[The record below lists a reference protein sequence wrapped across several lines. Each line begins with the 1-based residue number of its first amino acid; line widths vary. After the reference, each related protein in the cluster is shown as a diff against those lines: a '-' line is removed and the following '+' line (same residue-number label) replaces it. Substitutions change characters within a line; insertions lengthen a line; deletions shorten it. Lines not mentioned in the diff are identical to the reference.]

1 MAELEV
7 KCEKKIEGLAKLA
20 IEINQKYNFN
30 DFQDLNQTAKFA
42 LESQKKNEKKHTP
55 KNKQNKSRKDE
66 IFKNFED

>member
-1 MAELEV
+1 M
-7 KCEKKIEGLAKLA
+7 AKLA

-30 DFQDLNQTAKFA
+30 DFEDLNQ
-42 LESQKKNEKKHTP
+42 TP

>member
-1 MAELEV
+1 M
-7 KCEKKIEGLAKLA
+7 KA